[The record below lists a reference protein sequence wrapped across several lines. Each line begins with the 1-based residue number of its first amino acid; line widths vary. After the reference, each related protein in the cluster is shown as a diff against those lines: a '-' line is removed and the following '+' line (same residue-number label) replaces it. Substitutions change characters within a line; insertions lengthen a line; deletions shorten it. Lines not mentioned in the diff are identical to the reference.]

1 MGNRGSQEGKQLPFS
16 QSGRG
21 LSETQAVPERSGKE
35 GGAETGAGPGGTKK
49 RKEENKTRTEQRE
62 KEFKWGDTRG

>member
-1 MGNRGSQEGKQLPFS
+1 M
-16 QSGRG
+16 
-21 LSETQAVPERSGKE
+21 SETQAVPERSGKE